1 MSTKAHH
8 FFQLC
13 LWGLFPNGSHCY
25 SLLLYKV
32 QFLLVHECQQK
43 LIIYFQHCCGDYSP
57 MVDAAHSCWFD
68 PDVKKLGFSGINP
81 QSTRN
86 QILNLLTSLWGLF
99 PKGCHCLFVLLY
111 KVQFLWVHECCG
123 DCSPMVV
130 IVYFILLYKIQFFLV
145 HECQQKLII
154 IFYFQICCG
163 DCSPMVVI
171 VYFLLLFKV

>member
-8 FFQLC
+8 FIFN
-13 LWGLFPNGSHCY
+13 F
-25 SLLLYKV
+25 V
-32 QFLLVHECQQK
+32 
-43 LIIYFQHCCGDYSP
+43 CGDCSPMVVIVILYSCIRFNSCWFMNVNKSSSFFFNIVVGDNSP

-68 PDVKKLGFSGINP
+68 PDVKKLGVSGINP

-86 QILNLLTSLWGLF
+86 QILNLITLLWGLF
-99 PKGCHCLFVLLY
+99 PSGCHCLFVLLY

-154 IFYFQICCG
+154 IFF
-163 DCSPMVVI
+163 SN
-171 VYFLLLFKV
+171 LLLGLFPNGGHCLFFTLV